1 MVALLVAVFAVSQW
15 PRGLIGAPPGDW
27 LTGWLLIGVGCLAGL
42 VVDWYVHACDGVVR
56 LGATGVVLSARPAVH
71 AVAGLITV
79 SLAVIC
85 CCALFVFLDYDGALR
100 FAPRDSEILPLPPTL
115 RLISADHCLG
125 PRGSARACT
134 AEFVVTAADH
144 ATRAVTVT
152 RLVEHLRRLGWPLQP
167 THNAYSGCR
176 RIGGILHWTPHCLVL
191 DVDAEPTTL
200 SRPRT
205 PPEGVIAYISN
216 IG

>member
-1 MVALLVAVFAVSQW
+1 
-15 PRGLIGAPPGDW
+15 
-27 LTGWLLIGVGCLAGL
+27 
-42 VVDWYVHACDGVVR
+42 
-56 LGATGVVLSARPAVH
+56 
-71 AVAGLITV
+71 VAGLITV
-79 SLAVIC
+79 SLAVIW

-134 AEFVVTAADH
+134 AEFVVTAADR

-167 THNAYSGCR
+167 THDAYSGCR
-176 RIGGILHWTPHCLVL
+176 RIGGILHWTSHCLVL
-191 DVDAEPTTL
+191 DVNAEPTTL

-205 PPEGVIAYISN
+205 LPRRSSSTSTTSGKIN
-216 IG
+216 ICVDPTHWRRAHSLVSARADTCPAAGRDVG